1 MTGVSGV
8 TGLSVLSA
16 LAYGGGTVS
25 GPGEAG
31 ERRARGLTAYQ
42 EAAMPDAPTGPAR
55 DPLATLKLPP
65 GWYAWAG
72 VGGILYARRLK
83 SSPPIV
89 VRAATAEELAV
100 KVAEEL
106 AKRR

>member
-1 MTGVSGV
+1 
-8 TGLSVLSA
+8 
-16 LAYGGGTVS
+16 
-25 GPGEAG
+25 
-31 ERRARGLTAYQ
+31 
-42 EAAMPDAPTGPAR
+42 MPDAPTGPAR

-89 VRAATAEELAV
+89 VRAATA
-100 KVAEEL
+100 
-106 AKRR
+106 